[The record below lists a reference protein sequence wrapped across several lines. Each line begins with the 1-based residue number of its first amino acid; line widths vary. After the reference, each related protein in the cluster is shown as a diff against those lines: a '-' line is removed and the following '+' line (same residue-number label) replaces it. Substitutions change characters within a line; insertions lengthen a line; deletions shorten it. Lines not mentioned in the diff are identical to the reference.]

1 MSNDIIVIADTQVKK
16 GSDLSHLEA
25 LSVYIWEHKPA
36 HIVHIGDNW
45 DFPSLSYYA
54 PPLKKEGKRL
64 IDDLHSGKEALELI
78 MHYSRERVVKAKGK
92 ANYSPELHF
101 CEGNHEQRLKRF
113 IDNTPQLVGMIDL
126 PEIIEDQGWTFH
138 DFLKPVEIDG
148 VVFRHYLVN
157 PQSGKALGGSIDNKL
172 NKTPY
177 SFVHGHQQ
185 QFQMGRR
192 QNTLGK
198 PHFGVCAGSFYMEDE
213 GYRGYENTEI
223 RGFVHLKNFTNRYG
237 YSDYDVEFVSLERL
251 LEDY

>member
-1 MSNDIIVIADTQVKK
+1 MSNDIIVIADTQVKA

-25 LSVYIWEHKPA
+25 LSVYIWQHKPK
-36 HIVHIGDNW
+36 HIVHIGDHW
-45 DFPSLSYYA
+45 DFESLSYYA
-54 PPLKKEGKRL
+54 SPLEKEGKRL
-64 IDDLHSGKEALELI
+64 IDDIRSGKDALKLI
-78 MHYSRERVVKAKGK
+78 MQFVDERVAKAKGK
-92 ANYSPELHF
+92 TKYNPHMHF

-113 IDNTPQLVGMIDL
+113 IDSNPQLLGLIDL
-126 PEIIEDQGWTFH
+126 KGIVEKEGWKFH
-138 DFLKPVEIDG
+138 DFLKPVEIDD

-157 PQSGKALGGSIDNKL
+157 PQSGKAVGGSIENKL

-185 QFQMGRR
+185 QFQMARR
-192 QNTLGK
+192 QNALGK